1 MCILQCKHTF
11 IHATAA
17 DAGQIEAEM
26 REGSVYIRTYSA
38 FYPADGFEC
47 FQPVDSVL
55 EKVRSILPED
65 CSNLVGVHIRRTD
78 NAESISRSPTELFE
92 RAIKTEI
99 EKNPNA
105 QFYLATDSAEEQQR
119 LISIFG
125 TRIIVNASK
134 TLSRKTQQGMV
145 DALVD
150 LICLSRTT
158 KIFGSYWSS
167 FSETAA
173 ALGKTELIVLQNP

>member
-1 MCILQCKHTF
+1 MFERAHRKMCKLQCKHTF
-11 IHATAA
+11 IRATAA
-17 DAGQIEAEM
+17 DVEQIAAAM

-38 FYPADGFEC
+38 FYPADGFEY

-65 CSNLVGVHIRRTD
+65 CSNLVGVHIRGTD

-105 QFYLATDSAEEQQR
+105 QFYLATDPAEEQQR

-150 LICLSRTT
+150 LICLSRSA
-158 KIFGSYWSS
+158 KIF
-167 FSETAA
+167 
-173 ALGKTELIVLQNP
+173 

>member
-1 MCILQCKHTF
+1 M
-11 IHATAA
+11 
-17 DAGQIEAEM
+17 
-26 REGSVYIRTYSA
+26 
-38 FYPADGFEC
+38 
-47 FQPVDSVL
+47 
-55 EKVRSILPED
+55 
-65 CSNLVGVHIRRTD
+65 VGVHIRGTG
-78 NAESISRSPTELFE
+78 NAESISRSPTEMFE

-105 QFYLATDSAEEQQR
+105 QFYLATDPAEEQQR

-150 LICLSRTT
+150 LICLSRSA

-173 ALGKTELIVLQNP
+173 ALGKTELIVLQNPKS